1 MDMEMDTKSLL
12 KEFMLTPAPSG
23 YEAEMAYLLKGK
35 LERYCD
41 EVTIDRIGNCIGRIK
56 GTQSDSLK
64 VMVFGHMD
72 QLGFIVRKVEKD
84 GFIQVDRLGGIPEKV
99 LPGLQLLLRGENGT
113 WRPGVFGVKS
123 HHATSAEEKYKVEQ
137 VTSLLIDIG
146 AKSAEEVHDSGI
158 FTGCPVV
165 YKPSYTEL
173 SSTRITG
180 TSVDN
185 RGSCAALVYIASH
198 LANARPE
205 CDVYLVGTVWEEFN
219 LRGAMM
225 AARSINPDIAISLDV
240 TLAGD
245 TSDLSNRFDDIMGK
259 GPCVQLYS
267 FHGRGTLN
275 GTLPHESLFRLAKQA
290 AESESI
296 TLQRFAALGILTDA
310 SYLQLEGKGVAC
322 LEMGFPA
329 RYTHS
334 PVEVCDI
341 YDIERL
347 AKLVSVMLSKLDNDF
362 NLNRY

>member
-1 MDMEMDTKSLL
+1 MEIKKLL

-23 YEAEMAYLLKGK
+23 YEADMAYLLKGE
-35 LERYCD
+35 LEKYCD
-41 EVTIDRIGNCIGRIK
+41 EVSIDRLGNCIGRIK
-56 GTQSDSLK
+56 GTQAEPLK
-64 VMVFGHMD
+64 AMVFGHMD
-72 QLGFIVRKVEKD
+72 QLGFIVRKIEKD
-84 GFIQVDRLGGIPEKV
+84 GFIQVDRLGGISEKV
-99 LPGLQLLLRGENGT
+99 LPGLQLLLRSEDGT
-113 WRPGVFGVKS
+113 WHPGVFGSKS
-123 HHATSAEEKYKVEQ
+123 HHAMSADEKYKVDP

-146 AKSAEEVHDSGI
+146 AKSDEEVNAMGI

-173 SSTRITG
+173 LGTKVSG
-180 TSVDN
+180 TSIDN
-185 RGSCAALVYIASH
+185 RGACAALVDIASQ
-198 LANARPE
+198 LANSRPG
-205 CDVYLVGTVWEEFN
+205 CDVFLVGTVWEEFN

-225 AARSINPDIAISLDV
+225 AARTINPDIAISLDV

-245 TSDLSNRFDDIMGK
+245 TGDLSGKFDDMLGK

-275 GTLPHESLFRLAKQA
+275 GTLPHGPLFRLAKQA
-290 AESESI
+290 AQKENI
-296 TLQRFAALGILTDA
+296 LLQRFAALGILTDA

-341 YDIERL
+341 KDIEQL
-347 AKLVSVMLSKLDNDF
+347 AKLVSMMLSMTDHDF
-362 NLNRY
+362 DLNRY